1 MKITVV
7 PARLLAPEHVER
19 WAALQEA
26 DFALSSP
33 FLCPDFTMAVAAVRD
48 GAHVGI
54 LEEEGRAV
62 GYFPYQRN
70 RFAIGHPVGGSLSEA
85 QAVIVQPGTDW
96 DGVDLVRGCGL
107 AAWEFTRLLASQIPF
122 EAFHYRRRLS
132 AVIDVSRGYDA
143 YVAETRQARHPLG
156 LARKA
161 RKLAREV
168 GPVRYEPHSSD
179 PKLLEMLM
187 KWKLHRYAAHGYLD
201 AFAIPWVRRLFERVQ
216 GTRTSRFAGMLSVLY
231 AGDDVVAADMGI
243 RSRRMWHSWDSAYN
257 PKFGRYSPGLLLML
271 DMARHAATSG
281 LAGIELGG
289 CDEHPYKRSLMNRS
303 VMLLE
308 GTVGRLPV
316 IATAARWRHSS
327 GNRIRRSPLLHSPAR
342 RVLRAYR
349 SIKHGLL
356 YESFNF

>member
-19 WAALQEA
+19 WAELQEA
-26 DFALSSP
+26 DFVLSSP

-48 GAHVGI
+48 DAHVGI

-70 RFAIGHPVGGSLSEA
+70 RFAIGHPVGGSLSEV
-85 QAVIVQPGTDW
+85 QAVIVQPGADW

-122 EAFHYRRRLS
+122 EAFHYHRRLS

-143 YVAETRQARHPLG
+143 YVAETRQARNPLG

-161 RKLAREV
+161 RKLEREV
-168 GPVRYEPHSSD
+168 GPVRFEPHSSD
-179 PKLLEMLM
+179 PKLLETLM

-201 AFAIPWVRRLFERVQ
+201 AFTIPWVRQLFERIQ
-216 GTRTSRFAGMLSVLY
+216 GTQTDRFAGMLSALY
-231 AGDDVVAADMGI
+231 AGDEIVAADMGM
-243 RSRRMWHSWDSAYN
+243 RSRHIWNSWDSAYN
-257 PKFGRYSPGLLLML
+257 PKFARYSPGLLLML
-271 DMARHAATSG
+271 DMARYAATTG

-289 CDEHPYKRSLMNRS
+289 CDEYPYKRSLMNRS

-308 GTVGRLPV
+308 GTVGRVPV
-316 IATAARWRHSS
+316 IAAAARWRHSS
-327 GNRIRRSPLLHSPAR
+327 GNWIRRSPLLHSPAR